1 MAKKNFNF
9 KKLNLNLGA
18 LDNIK
23 ETLTDTISTVA
34 DKVLDLADTAADNAK
49 IGQQI
54 AKLFVEKKK
63 EESALEDAYKE
74 LGKLYYDMHKTEA
87 EGVLADLCME
97 IENTLINIEDI
108 NAEIEALKESGN
120 VDLDEMEEIHIVMDE
135 DDDEDEGFLE
145 RMADTVE
152 EALEGL
158 DEAIEAALD
167 KLEAVVDPEI
177 ELDDDDE
184 IEVTVE
190 EYLNDEDFVAP
201 EQDDDIVVVV
211 EEYLNEDDFV
221 APEQDDDVEIEIII
235 EEE

>member
-9 KKLNLNLGA
+9 KKLNLNLGT
-18 LDNIK
+18 LDNLK

-34 DKVLDLADTAADNAK
+34 DKVLDFADTAADNAK

-54 AKLFVEKKK
+54 AKLFMEKKK

-108 NAEIEALKESGN
+108 NAEIEALKESGS

-158 DEAIEAALD
+158 D
-167 KLEAVVDPEI
+167 
-177 ELDDDDE
+177 
-184 IEVTVE
+184 
-190 EYLNDEDFVAP
+190 
-201 EQDDDIVVVV
+201 
-211 EEYLNEDDFV
+211 
-221 APEQDDDVEIEIII
+221 
-235 EEE
+235 

>member
-9 KKLNLNLGA
+9 KKLNLNLGN
-18 LDNIK
+18 LENLK
-23 ETLTDTISTVA
+23 ETLTDTLSTVA
-34 DKVLDLADTAADNAK
+34 DKVLDFADSAADNAK

-108 NAEIEALKESGN
+108 TAEIEALKSAN
-120 VDLDEMEEIHIVMDE
+120 DVDLDDLEEIHITMDEAEEADE
-135 DDDEDEGFLE
+135 DDGFLE

-177 ELDDDDE
+177 EMDDDDE

-190 EYLNDEDFVAP
+190 EYL
-201 EQDDDIVVVV
+201 DD
-211 EEYLNEDDFV
+211 DDFV
-221 APEQDDDVEIEIII
+221 APEQDNDVEVEIIEVEDEEDIFVEAEDPI
-235 EEE
+235 EE

>member
-9 KKLNLNLGA
+9 KKLNLNLGT
-18 LDNIK
+18 LDNLK

-34 DKVLDLADTAADNAK
+34 DKVLDFADTAADNAK

-54 AKLFVEKKK
+54 AKLFMEKKK

-108 NAEIEALKESGN
+108 NAEIEALKESGS

-167 KLEAVVDPEI
+167 KLEAVADPEI
-177 ELDDDDE
+177 ELDEDGE

-190 EYLNDEDFVAP
+190 EYLTDEDFVAP

-235 EEE
+235 EE

>member
-9 KKLNLNLGA
+9 KKLNLNLGN
-18 LDNIK
+18 LENLK

-34 DKVLDLADTAADNAK
+34 DKVLDFADSAADNAK

-108 NAEIEALKESGN
+108 TAEIEALKSAN
-120 VDLDEMEEIHIVMDE
+120 DVDLDDLEEIHITMDEAEEPDE
-135 DDDEDEGFLE
+135 DDGFLE

-177 ELDDDDE
+177 EMDDDNE

-190 EYLNDEDFVAP
+190 EYL
-201 EQDDDIVVVV
+201 DD
-211 EEYLNEDDFV
+211 DDFV
-221 APEQDDDVEIEIII
+221 APEQDNDVEVEIIEVED
-235 EEE
+235 EEDIFVEVESPVEE

>member
-34 DKVLDLADTAADNAK
+34 DKVLDLADSAADTAK
-49 IGQQI
+49 VGQQI

-108 NAEIEALKESGN
+108 NAEIEALKTAN
-120 VDLDEMEEIHIVMDE
+120 DIDLEDLTEENEIHIVVDE
-135 DDDEDEGFLE
+135 DAEDDGFLE

-177 ELDDDDE
+177 EIDDDE

-190 EYLNDEDFVAP
+190 EYLNDDDFIAP
-201 EQDDDIVVVV
+201 EQDDDIEVVV
-211 EEYLNEDDFV
+211 EEYLNDDDFV
-221 APEQDDDVEIEIII
+221 APEQDDDVEVEIII
-235 EEE
+235 EE

>member
-9 KKLNLNLGA
+9 KKINFDFDNL
-18 LDNIK
+18 K

-34 DKVLDLADTAADNAK
+34 DKVLDFADSAADTAK
-49 IGQQI
+49 VGQQI

-97 IENTLINIEDI
+97 IENTLVNIEDI
-108 NAEIEALKESGN
+108 TAEIEGLKSANDIDPE
-120 VDLDEMEEIHIVMDE
+120 EMEEIRITVEEEPDE
-135 DDDEDEGFLE
+135 DDGFLE

-177 ELDDDDE
+177 EIDDDE

-190 EYLNDEDFVAP
+190 EYL
-201 EQDDDIVVVV
+201 DD
-211 EEYLNEDDFV
+211 DDFV
-221 APEQDDDVEIEIII
+221 APEQDNDVEVEIIEVEDDENI
-235 EEE
+235 FVEEVPAE